1 MAKKEHKLAKFNKQ
15 VYAERK
21 AAGICVSCAKF
32 KAAKDNVECP
42 VCKAMAQAYAACKKA
57 KRAWD
62 RANFFRSKAGK
73 VALRVAVG
81 VVK

>member
-1 MAKKEHKLAKFNKQ
+1 MAKKEHKPAQSGKQ

-32 KAAKDNVECP
+32 KAAKDSVECP

-73 VALRVAVG
+73 AALKAAVEVG
-81 VVK
+81 Q

>member
-1 MAKKEHKLAKFNKQ
+1 MAKKEQKPAKSSKQ

-32 KAAKDNVECP
+32 KAAKDSVECP
-42 VCKAMAQAYAACKKA
+42 VCKAMAQAYATCKKA
-57 KRAWD
+57 RRVWD

-73 VALRVAVG
+73 AAQKAAVG
-81 VVK
+81 IVK